1 MTTPDP
7 GDRRPSAP
15 HVPRA
20 RTRDDETP
28 LKHDTVPARR
38 GAGPRPVVSAG
49 PSVREGSRLGDYR
62 IVRPIGSGGM
72 ASVFLAR
79 DEALDRDVAIKIA
92 REVGS
97 GSLETIERFR
107 SEARAMARIA
117 HPNVVRIHALGDL
130 EGVPYIVMEHVPG
143 EDLSRLLAQ
152 RGGRLRLAEA
162 LAVLDQICRGAS
174 AIHAAGLVH
183 GDLKPANVLFG
194 PGFRVVLSD
203 FGLSR
208 RTTAPPST
216 WSTPAYGAPELARG
230 DELAPEL
237 AQRVDVYSIAVMA
250 YELFTGRLPFD
261 PEERRLHAIDGLV
274 PPRPSALRS
283 ELPPELDVPI
293 LAALTTDPELRTPS
307 ADALRRAL
315 EHVPLHPAPDHRLRI
330 LVADDD
336 PDYRDLVRRTLA
348 RSFRGSTIE
357 SVGDGT
363 AALASARAMR
373 PDLVV
378 TDLDMP
384 GLNGVELLAE
394 MRSDPSL
401 ESVPVV
407 VLSAIG
413 GPADWALLGRLGAQ
427 AFVGKPFDAQQLTS
441 VAHAI
446 TG

>member
-1 MTTPDP
+1 MPPAERD
-7 GDRRPSAP
+7 DRSSDPSAP
-15 HVPRA
+15 RA
-20 RTRDDETP
+20 RSRDDETP
-28 LKHDTVPARR
+28 LQHDTVPARR
-38 GAGPRPVVSAG
+38 RG
-49 PSVREGSRLGDYR
+49 PSTPVPSGPEIHEGSRLGEYR
-62 IVRPIGSGGM
+62 IVRPIGAGGM

-79 DEALDRDVAIKIA
+79 DEALERDVAIKVA
-92 REVGS
+92 REVS
-97 GSLETIERFR
+97 TGSLEMKERFR

-117 HPNVVRIHALGDL
+117 HPNVVRIHALGDFQ
-130 EGVPYIVMEHVPG
+130 GVPYIVMEHVPG
-143 EDLSRLLAQ
+143 EDLARLLVQ
-152 RGGRLRLAEA
+152 RGGRLRLAES

-194 PGFRVVLSD
+194 PGFRIVLSD

-230 DELAPEL
+230 DEPAPEL
-237 AQRVDVYSIAVMA
+237 VQRVDVYSIAVMA
-250 YELFTGRLPFD
+250 YELLTGRLPFD

-274 PPRPSALRS
+274 PVRPSVLRP
-283 ELPPELDVPI
+283 ELPSELDVPL

-315 EHVPLHPAPDHRLRI
+315 ERVPLHPAPDHRLRI

-336 PDYRDLVRRTLA
+336 PDYRDVVGRTLA
-348 RSFRGSTIE
+348 RSFRGATIE
-357 SVGDGT
+357 LVGDG
-363 AALASARAMR
+363 ASALASALAMR

-394 MRSDPSL
+394 MRGDPRL
-401 ESVPVV
+401 EGIPVIV
-407 VLSAIG
+407 ISAIG

-441 VAHAI
+441 VAHAL

>member
-1 MTTPDP
+1 MTSSLG
-7 GDRRPSAP
+7 GDRRPSD
-15 HVPRA
+15 PRLP
-20 RTRDDETP
+20 RPRQREDETP
-28 LKHDTVPARR
+28 LRHDTVPARR
-38 GAGPRPVVSAG
+38 RGVRISTQTGPELHEGA
-49 PSVREGSRLGDYR
+49 RLGDYR

-72 ASVFLAR
+72 ASVYLAR

-92 REVGS
+92 RDTGPA
-97 GSLETIERFR
+97 SLEMMERFR

-130 EGVPYIVMEHVPG
+130 QGVPYIVMEHVPG
-143 EDLSRLLAQ
+143 EDLSQLLAQ

-208 RTTAPPST
+208 RVTAAPSS

-230 DELAPEL
+230 DELAPAL

-250 YELFTGRLPFD
+250 YELLTGKLPFE
-261 PEERRLHAIDGLV
+261 PEERRAHAIDGLV
-274 PPRPSALRS
+274 PTRPSVIRP
-283 ELPPELDVPI
+283 ELPSELDVPL

-315 EHVPLHPAPDHRLRI
+315 ERVPLHPAPDHRIRI

-348 RSFRGSTIE
+348 RSFRGGTIE
-357 SVGDGT
+357 SVSDG
-363 AALASARAMR
+363 ASALASALAMR

-394 MRSDPSL
+394 MRAHPSL
-401 ESVPVV
+401 ESVPVI